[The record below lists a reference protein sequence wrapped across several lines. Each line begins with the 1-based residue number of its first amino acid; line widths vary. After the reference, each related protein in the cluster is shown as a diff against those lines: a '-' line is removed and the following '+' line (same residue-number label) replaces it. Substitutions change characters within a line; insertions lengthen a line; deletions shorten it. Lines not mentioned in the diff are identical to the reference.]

1 LVIVVFPEWGKIQR
15 VPNRIQRLER
25 KVHEDTVRV

>member
-1 LVIVVFPEWGKIQR
+1 VVFPEWGKIQR
-15 VPNRIQRLER
+15 IPSGIQILEG